1 MQNTN
6 YISQGLVV
14 GKHRLVWGERT
25 YIMGVINVSPESFSG
40 DGLTEVEAAIE
51 QGRRFIEEGA
61 DILDVGGQSTRPVY
75 GAGIEAGLT
84 AGDSGLAS
92 SELSVEEE
100 ARRVVPVIQGLAA
113 ELDVPI
119 SVDTYKPEVARQALR
134 VGASIVND
142 VWGLKSDTSLAEVA
156 AKHGAPIVLMHNQHG
171 TDYGDLMEEVRTSLE
186 RSIEQALVAGVPAGN
201 IVVDPGYGF
210 GKLPAD
216 NFEVLRRLGEIK
228 AMGYPVLVGTS
239 RKSSIGLVLGLPVD
253 ERVEGTAATVAIAI
267 ANGADIVRVHD
278 VKAMARVAH
287 MSDAIVR
294 GWRPKAEG

>member
-1 MQNTN
+1 MQSTN
-6 YISQGLVV
+6 YVSQSLVV

-40 DGLTEVEAAIE
+40 DGLTEVSAAVE
-51 QGRRFIEEGA
+51 QGRQFVEEGA
-61 DILDVGGQSTRPVY
+61 HILDVGGQSTRPFY

-100 ARRVVPVIQGLAA
+100 VRRVVPVIQGLAA
-113 ELDVPI
+113 ELNVPI
-119 SVDTYKPEVARQALR
+119 SVDTYKPEVARQALQA
-134 VGASIVND
+134 GASIAND
-142 VWGLKSDTSLAEVA
+142 VWGLKSNSSLADVA
-156 AKHGAPIVLMHNQHG
+156 AEHGAPIVLMHNQHG
-171 TDYGDLMEEVRTSLE
+171 TDYRDLIEEVRASLE
-186 RSIEQALVAGVPAGN
+186 RSVEQALAAGVPAGN

-210 GKLPAD
+210 GKLPAH

-239 RKSSIGLVLGLPVD
+239 RKSSIGLVLDLPVD

-278 VKAMARVAH
+278 VKAMARVAR
-287 MSDAIVR
+287 MADAIVR
-294 GWRPKAEG
+294 GWRPKVEG